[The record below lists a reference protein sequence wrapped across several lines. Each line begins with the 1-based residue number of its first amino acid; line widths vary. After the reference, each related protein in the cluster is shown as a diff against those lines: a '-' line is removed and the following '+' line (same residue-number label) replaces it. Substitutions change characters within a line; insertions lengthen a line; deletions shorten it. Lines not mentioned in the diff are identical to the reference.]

1 MAAFG
6 GAKKNLEELAA
17 GSLGRLLLKYS
28 WPALVAM
35 SLNALYSVVD
45 RFYIGHGCGEAAM
58 AGLTLVFPVMMLFGA
73 FGVFVGAGHA
83 AVMSIK
89 LGEGDRVA
97 CEKILGQLVAF
108 KLAFFVTLPPL
119 VFFNIDTVLGW
130 CGGGGVSAEA
140 FECAR
145 SYLKIV
151 LFSHLFSHLAFG
163 FSALMR
169 AEGGAIGSMT
179 CMIVGFGTNLVLDPV
194 FIFWL
199 GMGVDGAA
207 WATTIAMAA
216 SCAFALHRYL
226 SGRSVVR
233 LRWRRIGFHRS
244 CLAKPCGIGFAPFLQ
259 QLLGALINVALPAA
273 FAKWAADEAA
283 ATTQIASLGVFQSVM
298 ILVVLP
304 ILGAQ
309 QGIQPII
316 GYNWG
321 ARNFRRVKDALV
333 LGFWVT
339 TALCIAACVVQ
350 VVPPF
355 PRILARLFVPADN
368 PSLLAIASRD
378 LQVSNCMLWCIGLNV
393 VATTYFQSIGRPKT
407 AIVLSTLRQG
417 ACLLPAAWFLP
428 YFMEDHA
435 FAVWLSM
442 PLSDVLC
449 CLMTVVPILLHMRFL
464 SRVRDRRLPALAVN
478 MV

>member
-119 VFFNIDTVLGW
+119 VFCNIDTVLGW

-140 FECAR
+140 FDCAR

-207 WATTIAMAA
+207 WATTIAMA
-216 SCAFALHRYL
+216 
-226 SGRSVVR
+226 
-233 LRWRRIGFHRS
+233 
-244 CLAKPCGIGFAPFLQ
+244 
-259 QLLGALINVALPAA
+259 
-273 FAKWAADEAA
+273 
-283 ATTQIASLGVFQSVM
+283 
-298 ILVVLP
+298 
-304 ILGAQ
+304 
-309 QGIQPII
+309 
-316 GYNWG
+316 
-321 ARNFRRVKDALV
+321 
-333 LGFWVT
+333 
-339 TALCIAACVVQ
+339 
-350 VVPPF
+350 
-355 PRILARLFVPADN
+355 
-368 PSLLAIASRD
+368 
-378 LQVSNCMLWCIGLNV
+378 
-393 VATTYFQSIGRPKT
+393 
-407 AIVLSTLRQG
+407 
-417 ACLLPAAWFLP
+417 
-428 YFMEDHA
+428 
-435 FAVWLSM
+435 
-442 PLSDVLC
+442 
-449 CLMTVVPILLHMRFL
+449 
-464 SRVRDRRLPALAVN
+464 
-478 MV
+478 